1 MNFNLK
7 ENQINFERNKS
18 KAKNKKVSISSNKIH
33 YYSFNNNSI
42 RRKTKLNIIKL
53 NEVDS
58 KELKHFNIEYS
69 MDTMLVDKLFKLK
82 KSMSK

>member
-7 ENQINFERNKS
+7 ENQINFERNKR
-18 KAKNKKVSISSNKIH
+18 KAKNKKVSISPNKIH